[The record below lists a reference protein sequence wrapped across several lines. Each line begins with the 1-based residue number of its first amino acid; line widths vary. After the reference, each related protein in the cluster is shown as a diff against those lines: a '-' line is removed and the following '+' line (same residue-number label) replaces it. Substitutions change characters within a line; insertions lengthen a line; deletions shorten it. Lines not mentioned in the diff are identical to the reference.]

1 MSKSHVSYD
10 RALGDRYYGRS
21 INPKTAFEIGYEE
34 ATQGK
39 GDGSNAVRLVK
50 NNYEQKLADYLKALP
65 EDPDFS
71 TIPNQYR
78 NKLSEYLSAQKNEYV
93 RAANIIDELVVGS
106 QDYMNTMSK
115 MNNIK
120 SSFETLDKQFQ
131 LYNTTKKSVIEDI
144 EGQAISLYGENQ
156 ANVNLLRGIFNE
168 EYDLEI
174 GDNGNLYFI
183 GDDGKVGLNDL
194 PEYGMKDFA
203 TAEEM
208 VKMGVQVYQNGQ
220 KTGYTL
226 KTSDIMYHQYSNKLK
241 RMIYQGGK
249 NTLMSVL
256 YDGLVGD
263 IVLADDPAMKE
274 LIKGYHSGEVGFDEL
289 AQAAVGNYMKTLVS
303 QSANGAKS
311 YNVNATNTGN
321 KGGTVTE
328 RKARRRI
335 ELIDEVYVN
344 LEPNGDLEKLNQLL
358 PPSIRLEWNNGM
370 IDIDKSSGSGFNTEL
385 TIDPNSEDAIYQI
398 YRFAGIDPLYW
409 PEKKKKEDNPLIIS
423 NDDNEEENT
432 PPTNRSSSD
441 EKLGRFRR

>member
-39 GDGSNAVRLVK
+39 GDGGNKVREVK

-71 TIPNQYR
+71 GIPQNYR
-78 NKLSEYLSAQKNEYV
+78 TTLSEYLSNQKHEYV
-93 RAANIIDELVVGS
+93 RAANVIDKLRVGT
-106 QDYMNTMSK
+106 QDYMDTISK

-120 SSFETLDKQFQ
+120 SSFETLDKQFK

-144 EGQAISLYGENQ
+144 EGQAISLYGDNQ

-174 GDNGNLYFI
+174 DETGNLYFI

-203 TAEEM
+203 TAEKM
-208 VKMGVQVYQNGQ
+208 VTMGVQAYQNGM
-220 KTGYTL
+220 KTGYVL
-226 KTSDIMYHQYSNKLK
+226 KPSDIMYHQYSNKLT
-241 RMIYQGGK
+241 RMISEGGR

-263 IVLADDPAMKE
+263 IVLANDPAIKH
-274 LIKGYHSGEVGFDEL
+274 LITGYENGDVGFDEL
-289 AQAAVGNYMKTLVS
+289 TKVVVDKYMDTLAQ
-303 QSANGAKS
+303 QSGNGAKRTK
-311 YNVNATNTGN
+311 VNPSKTGQTTSRQ
-321 KGGTVTE
+321 KVLMKRLMDDRGTTVD
-328 RKARRRI
+328 KN
-335 ELIDEVYVN
+335 YVSKM
-344 LEPNGDLEKLNQLL
+344 L
-358 PPSIRLEWNNGM
+358 
-370 IDIDKSSGSGFNTEL
+370 SGSYYHIIGPFN
-385 TIDPNSEDAIYQI
+385 DGSYQI
-398 YRFAGIDPLYW
+398 YDRRT
-409 PEKKKKEDNPLIIS
+409 S
-423 NDDNEEENT
+423 T
-432 PPTNRSSSD
+432 PTNINATYEIPNLDLNEQDGLLPIIKELIESGAI
-441 EKLGRFRR
+441 K

>member
-1 MSKSHVSYD
+1 MSRSHVSYD
-10 RALGDRYYGRS
+10 RAFNYRS
-21 INPKTAFEIGYEE
+21 VDPKTNFEIGYEE

-50 NNYEQKLADYLKALP
+50 NNYEQKLANYLKALP

-263 IVLADDPAMKE
+263 IVLADDPGMKE

-289 AQAAVGNYMKTLVS
+289 TQAAVGSYMKTLVS
-303 QSANGAKS
+303 QSGNGAKRTK
-311 YNVNATNTGN
+311 VNPSKTGQTTSRQ
-321 KGGTVTE
+321 KVLMKRLMDDRGTTVD
-328 RKARRRI
+328 KN
-335 ELIDEVYVN
+335 YVSKM
-344 LEPNGDLEKLNQLL
+344 L
-358 PPSIRLEWNNGM
+358 
-370 IDIDKSSGSGFNTEL
+370 SGSYYHIIGPFK
-385 TIDPNSEDAIYQI
+385 DGSYQI
-398 YRFAGIDPLYW
+398 YDRRT
-409 PEKKKKEDNPLIIS
+409 S
-423 NDDNEEENT
+423 T
-432 PPTNRSSSD
+432 PTNINAAYEIPSLELNEQDGLLPIIKELIESGAI
-441 EKLGRFRR
+441 K